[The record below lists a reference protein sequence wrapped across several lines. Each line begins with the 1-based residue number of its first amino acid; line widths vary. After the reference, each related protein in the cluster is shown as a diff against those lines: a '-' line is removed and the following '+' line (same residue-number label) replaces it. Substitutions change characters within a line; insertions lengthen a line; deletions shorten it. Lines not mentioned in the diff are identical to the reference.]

1 MRAAPLILIS
11 SLLVIAVAAAAG
23 GCQPESVPFAP
34 TFEADVR
41 PIMISR
47 CVRCH
52 GGGRDADG
60 GRLLEADP
68 DQKGLIPGAPPPQGY
83 FDRVEDEGD
92 CSPVDGGGTGPTC
105 QFGLGHYARPPFLDM
120 LEHRIHS
127 DASDR
132 MPPPPSPKLTDRQL
146 QVIDRWVAE
155 PDLL

>member
-1 MRAAPLILIS
+1 MRVGPAALVS
-11 SLLVIAVAAAAG
+11 SLLLTAAAAG

-60 GRLLEADP
+60 GRVLNVDP
-68 DQKGLIPGAPPPQGY
+68 DQKGVIPGAPLQGY

-92 CSPVDGGGTGPTC
+92 CSPADGGIAPPTV
-105 QFGLGHYARPPFLDM
+105 GKANR
-120 LEHRIHS
+120 
-127 DASDR
+127 
-132 MPPPPSPKLTDRQL
+132 
-146 QVIDRWVAE
+146 
-155 PDLL
+155 